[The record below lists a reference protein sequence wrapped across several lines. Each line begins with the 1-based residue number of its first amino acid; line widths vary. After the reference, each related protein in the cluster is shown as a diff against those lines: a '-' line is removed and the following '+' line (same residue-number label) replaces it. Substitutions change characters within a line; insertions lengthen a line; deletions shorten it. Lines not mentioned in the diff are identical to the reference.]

1 MASSDVSARG
11 GGRNPK
17 MTAAVQS
24 KVFLKKEINN
34 LCTIFSKNCRGQ
46 ETAGF
51 TFTKEERCI
60 CNYCSFKH
68 SPYMESE
75 SR

>member
-11 GGRNPK
+11 GGKNPK

-24 KVFLKKEINN
+24 RAFPKKEINH
-34 LCTIFSKNCRGQ
+34 LCTIFTKNCRGQ

-51 TFTKEERCI
+51 TFNKEAVI
-60 CNYCSFKH
+60 ANASFSFKR

-75 SR
+75 S